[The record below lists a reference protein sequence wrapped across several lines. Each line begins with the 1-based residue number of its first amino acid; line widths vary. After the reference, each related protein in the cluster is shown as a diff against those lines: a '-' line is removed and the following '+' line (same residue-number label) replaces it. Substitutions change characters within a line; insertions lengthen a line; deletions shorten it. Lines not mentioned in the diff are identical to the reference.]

1 MGDISKTKTWWKEFI
16 KICLATTISIVFTFG
31 TAALVDSCKRVKD
44 RKMTALMV
52 MSNIEDYARS
62 LDNLAKVMARKD
74 TVAAWLLSL
83 PEEDVKKADP
93 AYFSEPI
100 REVIFLQVLS
110 HDKTAES
117 IFSSNMDTWKNMGNF
132 RFIDNVG
139 DCFSN
144 MNWMEDYWNRQVE
157 EAETM
162 FLRVQKEAEQNSD
175 HLIVRLLKDQDMRL
189 YLNRIHSIAVWFEG
203 NAITYRQMNRVNMQL
218 LNISEKEVMD
228 FTDQMKDKM
237 DLEVEED
244 PYKDLERGLLN
255 PDSLETIK
263 PYKQKLDSLLSQRQ

>member
-1 MGDISKTKTWWKEFI
+1 MGEISKSKTWWKEFI

-62 LDNLAKVMARKD
+62 LENMAKVMARKD

-144 MNWMEDYWNRQVE
+144 MNWLEDYWNRQVE
-157 EAETM
+157 DAETM

-175 HLIVRLLKDQDMRL
+175 HLINRLLKDHEMRM
-189 YLNRIHSIAVWFEG
+189 YLNRLHSMAVWFEG
-203 NAITYRQMNRVNMQL
+203 NAITYRQMNRINMQL
-218 LNISEKEVMD
+218 MNISEKEVMD

-237 DLEVEED
+237 DLEVDED
-244 PYKDLERGLLN
+244 PYKNLERGLLN
-255 PDSLETIK
+255 PDSLETMK
-263 PYKQKLDSLLSQRQ
+263 PYKQMLDSLLQR

>member
-1 MGDISKTKTWWKEFI
+1 MGESNNSKGWWKEFL

-52 MSNIEDYARS
+52 MSNIEDFARS
-62 LDNLAKVMARKD
+62 LENQAKVMARKD

-83 PEEDVKKADP
+83 KEDELKKVDP
-93 AYFSEPI
+93 SYFGEPI
-100 REVIFLQVLS
+100 REVIFLRVLS

-144 MNWMEDYWNRQVE
+144 MNWMENYWNRQVE
-157 EAETM
+157 EAETI
-162 FLRVQKEAEQNSD
+162 FLRLQKEAEQNSD
-175 HLIVRLLKDQDMRL
+175 HLIVRLLKDNEMRM
-189 YLNRIHSIAVWFEG
+189 YLNRIHSMALWFEG
-203 NAITYRQMNRVNMQL
+203 NAIAYRQSNRINMKL
-218 LNISEKEVMD
+218 MNISEKEVMD
-228 FTDQMKDKM
+228 FTDEKKENV
-237 DLEVEED
+237 DLDVDED
-244 PYKDLERGLLN
+244 PYKDLSRDLLN

-263 PYKQKLDSLLSQRQ
+263 PYKQMLDSLLQGK